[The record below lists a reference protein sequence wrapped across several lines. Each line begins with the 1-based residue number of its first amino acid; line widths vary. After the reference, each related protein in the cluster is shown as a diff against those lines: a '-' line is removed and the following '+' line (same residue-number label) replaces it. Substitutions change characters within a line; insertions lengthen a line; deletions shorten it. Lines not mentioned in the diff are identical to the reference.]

1 MNKALLELLQNHTG
15 SLTIEQIFSNFVAA
29 VILAACIYLSYRM
42 SHSSA
47 VYSPRFNASLVMVA
61 LITTMVMT
69 VIGNNIAL
77 SLGMVGA
84 LSIVRFRTAIKDPRD
99 TTYIF
104 WAIGC
109 GLCCGVSEYYVGAI
123 GTGVLFVVMVL
134 FGTIRNND
142 RYLLVI
148 HANEQ
153 GGKDAEKAVHN
164 IYEGR
169 AALRV
174 HNASRNN
181 AELIYELSYRMI
193 RKKLPDRKTVNEVL
207 MEIEGVR
214 QANLIMQSEE
224 VSR

>member
-15 SLTIEQIFSNFVAA
+15 SLSVEQIFTNFFVAI
-29 VILAACIYLSYRM
+29 VLAACIHLSYRL
-42 SHSSA
+42 SHSST
-47 VYSPRFNASLVMVA
+47 VYSPRFNASLVMLT
-61 LITTMVMT
+61 LITTMVMN

-104 WAIGC
+104 WGIGC

-123 GTGVLFVVMVL
+123 GTGVLFVLMLL

-148 HANEQ
+148 HADKEA
-153 GGKDAEKAVHN
+153 GGKAEKLVHN
-164 IYEGR
+164 LYAEQ
-169 AALRV
+169 AVLRV
-174 HNASRNN
+174 RNASQGNL
-181 AELIYELSYRMI
+181 ELIYELSRRMVK
-193 RKKLPDRKTVNEVL
+193 RDLPDHKTINETI

>member
-15 SLTIEQIFSNFVAA
+15 SLSIEQILTNFIVA
-29 VILAACIYLSYRM
+29 VVLAACVYLSYRM

-47 VYSPRFNASLVMVA
+47 VYSPRFNASLVMVT
-61 LITTMVMT
+61 LITTMVMN

-104 WAIGC
+104 WALGA
-109 GLCCGVSEYYVGAI
+109 GLCCGVSEYYVGVI
-123 GTGVLFVVMVL
+123 GTGVLFVVMLL
-134 FGTIRNND
+134 FGAIRNND

-148 HANEQ
+148 HSSEQ
-153 GGKDAEKAVHN
+153 AGKDVEKTVLN
-164 IYEGR
+164 LYGEK

-174 HNASRNN
+174 RNAARGNM
-181 AELIYELSYRMI
+181 EFIYELSSALV
-193 RKKLPDRKTVNEVL
+193 RKVLPDHKAINEVL